1 MKNVKGYEKKI
12 DEIEEDFEE
21 HKKKIEDLSNNNE
34 LELNEFNLEL
44 ENCVKL
50 ILEDKEKISK
60 LIIEIK
66 TCIKQK
72 IEQQKKAAINI
83 IGSGIKMV
91 AGIVGAVI
99 TKGTPCAINAIGAAA
114 NGFSIIFDSISINN
128 LKDIIENLEKS
139 LERAK
144 QVEIKINDELK
155 KLKDKLKENEEAA
168 PVFC

>member
-83 IGSGIKMV
+83 MGSGIKMV
-91 AGIVGAVI
+91 AGI
-99 TKGTPCAINAIGAAA
+99 
-114 NGFSIIFDSISINN
+114 
-128 LKDIIENLEKS
+128 
-139 LERAK
+139 
-144 QVEIKINDELK
+144 
-155 KLKDKLKENEEAA
+155 
-168 PVFC
+168 FCCYN